1 MFQVHWSLIPLE
13 DAEKLISAGC
23 RLLAIW
29 PAPVNHDACF
39 KEAGFTLFGDNDEE
53 WDSAAA
59 KLLARAIE
67 NLSRFGAP
75 DLASEP
81 LRSNPPWYL
90 RLLRTSRQLP
100 LQEQALLPMQW
111 DSLPQFHARFG
122 NRGAALRTG
131 SGHFLLWIE
140 LPREEPDPVEFVK
153 TVAEPWTIVQTT
165 LRWET
170 LLPSVADIAASA
182 VSGARRHLRLRL
194 GTQRPPLRS

>member
-1 MFQVHWSLIPLE
+1 MFQVHWSLVPSE
-13 DAEKLISAGC
+13 DAEGLISAGC

-29 PAPVNHDACF
+29 PAPVDYDACF

-53 WDSAAA
+53 WDKAAVR
-59 KLLARAIE
+59 LLCRVME
-67 NLSRFGAP
+67 NLSHFGVA

-90 RLLRTSRQLP
+90 RLLRTGRQLP

-140 LPREEPDPVEFVK
+140 LPEVETAPVEFVK
-153 TVAEPWTIVQTT
+153 TVAEPWTIVETK
-165 LRWET
+165 LRWNT
-170 LLPSVADIAASA
+170 LLPSAA
-182 VSGARRHLRLRL
+182 G
-194 GTQRPPLRS
+194 